1 MYRFL
6 FILQC
11 NFAKIPSYTAVNV
24 GSLAVTL
31 PLRWCY
37 ERSISLFSSQLN
49 F

>member
-1 MYRFL
+1 MCRFS

-24 GSLAVTL
+24 GGLEVTL
-31 PLRWCY
+31 PLRWRY
-37 ERSISLFSSQLN
+37 ERSISLFNSQLN